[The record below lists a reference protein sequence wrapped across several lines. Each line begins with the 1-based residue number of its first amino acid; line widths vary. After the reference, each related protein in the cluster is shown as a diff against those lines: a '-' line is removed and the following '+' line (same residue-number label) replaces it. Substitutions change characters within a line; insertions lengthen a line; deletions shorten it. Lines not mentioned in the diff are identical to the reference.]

1 MKVINSNEFDATI
14 KDGTILVDFYA
25 DWCMPCRQ
33 LAPVLEELSEQ
44 YTGKV
49 DFVKVDIE
57 ESRDIAERFGIMSIP
72 TVIIFKNGEVA
83 KQMAGF
89 QPKQMFAQ
97 NIDEVLLKI

>member
-97 NIDEVLLKI
+97 NIDEVL